1 MTNFNIRRQPN
12 IYLYILFI
20 SHLSQCCSILLLL
33 RLNIIY
39 LVFKLQVEHMH
50 KYKNPIYLIV
60 ISLLSFVLISC
71 APPAYTVRSR
81 TTSPPPL
88 PSVTLY
94 FYPTTGQ
101 SKAQQDRDRFECY
114 QWAKKQ
120 TGYDPGQEQLAPH
133 QRIEVQSATP
143 PGSDAAAGAIT
154 GAVIG
159 SMLSPR
165 RDHGQSMVFG
175 AITGA
180 MLGAASEEAKKQ
192 QAEQLQQRYDTKDAQ
207 RYARLE
213 RQASDYRRAMSAC
226 LEGRGYTVR

>member
-1 MTNFNIRRQPN
+1 M
-12 IYLYILFI
+12 
-20 SHLSQCCSILLLL
+20 
-33 RLNIIY
+33 
-39 LVFKLQVEHMH
+39 
-50 KYKNPIYLIV
+50 
-60 ISLLSFVLISC
+60 LSFALISC
-71 APPAYTVRSR
+71 APPAYTVRSH

-88 PSVTLY
+88 PSTTLY
-94 FYPTTGQ
+94 FYPTKGQ

-143 PGSDAAAGAIT
+143 PGSDTAAGAIT

-165 RDHGQSMVFG
+165 HGHGQSMVFG

-180 MLGAASEEAKKQ
+180 MLGAASEEAKQ
-192 QAEQLQQRYDTKDAQ
+192 QHAEQLQQHYDDKDAQ

-213 RQASDYRRAMSAC
+213 HQASDYRRAMSAC